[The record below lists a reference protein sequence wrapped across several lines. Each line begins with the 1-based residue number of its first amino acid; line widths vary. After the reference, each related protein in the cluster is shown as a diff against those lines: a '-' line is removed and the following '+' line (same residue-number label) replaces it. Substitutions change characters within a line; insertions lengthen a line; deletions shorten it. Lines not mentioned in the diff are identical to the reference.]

1 LNPAAPSPLRAACAL
16 AVLALLPACGKRG
29 DPLAPLPRTPQPVTG
44 LSVAQRGRNL
54 EVAYVAPRATT
65 GGVALSAMEVEVLRA
80 ETEGDFAKVAHG
92 GSRKAGPGETLR
104 DTLPLPAPG
113 TQVRIAARAHTG
125 GRVSALSPVVSLTVL
140 APLEAPTDLKAEL
153 VPRGVALTWTAPPGG
168 IPPPIPP
175 PSPSPSPS
183 PSPRAGSSTPPRPSA
198 VAPSSPS
205 SSPAPA
211 GSPSPAPGVSPSPSP
226 APTPTPSPTP
236 PPPPSS
242 GYWIYRRDSGGAY
255 GAPLVRAPLQ
265 VASFKDEGVASGQ
278 SVCYVSRLVAST
290 EPVIESEP
298 SNEACVTVKDVEAP
312 AAPTG
317 VAALARDGGVEV
329 SWSPS
334 SEPDLA
340 AYRVYRAAAGAPP
353 ERLAEVGAGESS
365 YRDTAVAAGVT
376 HVYTVTAVDAAG
388 NESPPSA
395 PAEGGLP

>member
-1 LNPAAPSPLRAACAL
+1 LNPAALPPLRAACAL
-16 AVLALLPACGKRG
+16 GLLALLPACGKRG

-54 EVAYVAPRATT
+54 EVAYVAPRATA

-92 GSRKAGPGETLR
+92 GSRKAGPGEALR

-113 TQVRIAARAHTG
+113 TQVRIAARAHAG
-125 GRVSALSPVVSLTVL
+125 GRVSALSPVLSLTVV
-140 APLEAPTDLKAEL
+140 APPEAPRDLKAEL
-153 VPRGVALTWTAPPGG
+153 VPRGVSLTWTAPPGG
-168 IPPPIPP
+168 IPAPIPR

-183 PSPRAGSSTPPRPSA
+183 PSPHAPAPPGAGT
-198 VAPSSPS
+198 VASSPS
-205 SSPAPA
+205 PA
-211 GSPSPAPGVSPSPSP
+211 PAPGVSPTPSP
-226 APTPTPSPTP
+226 GVSPPPASAPTPAPSPTP

-242 GYWIYRRDSGGAY
+242 GYWIYRRDSAGAY

-265 VASFKDEGVASGQ
+265 VASFKDEGVALGQ

-298 SNEACVTVKDVEAP
+298 SNEACLTVKDVEAP

-340 AYRVYRAAAGAPP
+340 SYRVYRAASGAAP

-365 YRDTAVAAGVT
+365 YRDTTAVAGVT

-395 PAEGGLP
+395 PAEGALP